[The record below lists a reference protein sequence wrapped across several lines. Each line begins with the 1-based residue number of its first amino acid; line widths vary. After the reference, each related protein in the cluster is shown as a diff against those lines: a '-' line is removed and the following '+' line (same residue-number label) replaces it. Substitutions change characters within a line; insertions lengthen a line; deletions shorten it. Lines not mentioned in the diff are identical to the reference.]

1 MTTELRA
8 FQDRLPR
15 GASNKQDRLDRTLAY
30 LLRLRMNGNR
40 PVLPAFLSALASRYH
55 DGDQLRHDLQ
65 YLHHDVMQELTE
77 KILIPFLI
85 AAMTNSEAIALFD
98 ETAFNDPNSTRSQLI
113 SFQKFQAELARQG
126 LQDLQACYVSN
137 VREEWR
143 PSYCVDGSMQKVI
156 NDILANLN
164 KKRSLNQPMFTP
176 EFIADSFFSDNHLER
191 SKSIHSLRDFGG
203 VLVIDAISM
212 FHPRLSTRIIKSSI
226 DAYDHIAVVVVSPI
240 DVTTQPVLEN
250 LNKYIEDNFNE
261 NMGQAYTRFHTELD
275 HLCEIDLGN
284 LRSLKR
290 WFFRAIPEMTV
301 RLIDKGDARRSEN
314 LERWRQSRNNDQSRG
329 IYGTFAGDGGIQ

>member
-1 MTTELRA
+1 
-8 FQDRLPR
+8 
-15 GASNKQDRLDRTLAY
+15 
-30 LLRLRMNGNR
+30 
-40 PVLPAFLSALASRYH
+40 
-55 DGDQLRHDLQ
+55 
-65 YLHHDVMQELTE
+65 
-77 KILIPFLI
+77 
-85 AAMTNSEAIALFD
+85 
-98 ETAFNDPNSTRSQLI
+98 
-113 SFQKFQAELARQG
+113 
-126 LQDLQACYVSN
+126 
-137 VREEWR
+137 
-143 PSYCVDGSMQKVI
+143 
-156 NDILANLN
+156 
-164 KKRSLNQPMFTP
+164 MFTP